1 MTMNKYDEAPEIK
14 DKSQSGNET
23 NSNLSNMFGVMTSS
37 LYVLGVKLKGFHWN
51 IVGDQFFPLHKLL
64 DCQVDEL
71 FEFADGAAEII
82 RQLDIN
88 SPAPINMLTM
98 IKRSFIDEARSA
110 SLVTADDIVPI
121 IVADYSEVINYC
133 DQIVKTADANN
144 RQDLS
149 DFAIGV
155 RQYLN
160 KYKWQFESSA
170 K

>member
-1 MTMNKYDEAPEIK
+1 MNEYDEAPEARQKPEVEK
-14 DKSQSGNET
+14 DTSLTE
-23 NSNLSNMFGVMTSS
+23 LSDMFGVMTSS

-71 FEFADGAAEII
+71 FGFADGAAEII
-82 RQLDIN
+82 RQLDIEA
-88 SPAPINMLTM
+88 PAPINMLTM
-98 IKRSFIDEARSA
+98 IKRSFINEERSSA
-110 SLVTADDIVPI
+110 LVTAEDIVPT
-121 IVADYSEVINYC
+121 IVSDYSEVIDYC
-133 DQIVKTADANN
+133 NTVVKAADTNN

-149 DFAIGV
+149 DFAIKV
-155 RQYLN
+155 RQYLD